1 MRAYDLEVTGSL
13 VTTGSLKVIG
23 DITAEQYLV
32 RTTVTQVTMS
42 AVSGSMIFGDSSDDS
57 HQFTGS
63 VSTSGSSF
71 NVANGELQV
80 GGTVIPSQASI
91 SSSMAGKGFAIAMG
105 VAL

>member
-32 RTTVTQVTMS
+32 KTTVTQVTMS

-57 HQFTGS
+57 HQDRKS
-63 VSTSGSSF
+63 V
-71 NVANGELQV
+71 V
-80 GGTVIPSQASI
+80 
-91 SSSMAGKGFAIAMG
+91 
-105 VAL
+105 